1 MARAKRPVGTKPDTK
16 KDNAKFS
23 SKETDWDK
31 GISVYAKDYIKL
43 ITRDLNNNLQ
53 QANKFLTKYTK
64 DDIAKYLSDPKT
76 HEKNLRNAVIYV
88 YGASSH
94 FRRLIQY
101 FVGLSDLSYIVE
113 PYKID
118 TQTANERTMRIQYRK
133 TLKAL
138 SSMNIKTQLPKI
150 LTVCLREDVFYATL
164 WTSND
169 SIIIQQLPSDYCQ
182 ITTIEGNVPNVTFD
196 FSYFGAGQNVRYLEF
211 YPPEFKT
218 KYEIYKKEGTKS
230 RWMELDSPNSFAIK
244 CNSDILDYAI
254 PPFAGI
260 LREIYEIED
269 YKGLKLAKTALENYA
284 MLWMKLPMDDEGRW
298 ILDYDKAK
306 SFWRN
311 LDSVLP
317 EEVGSVLSPM
327 DIEKISFD
335 HSNTGDIDTIG
346 ESEQALYTA
355 AGVSS
360 LLFNNSKAS
369 ANALLLSIKADQA
382 ITYGIVKSIGDALNR
397 FIQMQPYGKNFI
409 VNFLDVSPFNR
420 AEVGDAYLKA
430 ASYGLPTISAYAAS
444 QGIGQ
449 AELDSMSFLENKVL
463 DLHSLFQP
471 LRNSAQ
477 MSGGADEGE
486 GATEEGG
493 APPKPATA
501 LTDSGEQSREDGDDW

>member
-1 MARAKRPVGTKPDTK
+1 
-16 KDNAKFS
+16 
-23 SKETDWDK
+23 
-31 GISVYAKDYIKL
+31 
-43 ITRDLNNNLQ
+43 
-53 QANKFLTKYTK
+53 
-64 DDIAKYLSDPKT
+64 
-76 HEKNLRNAVIYV
+76 
-88 YGASSH
+88 
-94 FRRLIQY
+94 
-101 FVGLSDLSYIVE
+101 
-113 PYKID
+113 
-118 TQTANERTMRIQYRK
+118 
-133 TLKAL
+133 
-138 SSMNIKTQLPKI
+138 
-150 LTVCLREDVFYATL
+150 
-164 WTSND
+164 
-169 SIIIQQLPSDYCQ
+169 
-182 ITTIEGNVPNVTFD
+182 
-196 FSYFGAGQNVRYLEF
+196 
-211 YPPEFKT
+211 
-218 KYEIYKKEGTKS
+218 
-230 RWMELDSPNSFAIK
+230 
-244 CNSDILDYAI
+244 
-254 PPFAGI
+254 
-260 LREIYEIED
+260 
-269 YKGLKLAKTALENYA
+269 
-284 MLWMKLPMDDEGRW
+284 
-298 ILDYDKAK
+298 
-306 SFWRN
+306 
-311 LDSVLP
+311 
-317 EEVGSVLSPM
+317 M
-327 DIEKISFD
+327 DIGKISFD

-449 AELDSMSFLENKVL
+449 AELDSMSFLENNVL

>member
-16 KDNAKFS
+16 KDDAKFS

-196 FSYFGAGQNVRYLEF
+196 FSYFGSGQNERYLEF
-211 YPPEFKT
+211 YPPEFKA

-284 MLWMKLPMDDEGRW
+284 MLWMKLPMDEEGRW
-298 ILDYDKAK
+298 ILDYDMYYQRK
-306 SFWRN
+306 
-311 LDSVLP
+311 
-317 EEVGSVLSPM
+317 
-327 DIEKISFD
+327 
-335 HSNTGDIDTIG
+335 
-346 ESEQALYTA
+346 
-355 AGVSS
+355 
-360 LLFNNSKAS
+360 
-369 ANALLLSIKADQA
+369 
-382 ITYGIVKSIGDALNR
+382 
-397 FIQMQPYGKNFI
+397 
-409 VNFLDVSPFNR
+409 
-420 AEVGDAYLKA
+420 
-430 ASYGLPTISAYAAS
+430 
-444 QGIGQ
+444 
-449 AELDSMSFLENKVL
+449 
-463 DLHSLFQP
+463 
-471 LRNSAQ
+471 
-477 MSGGADEGE
+477 
-486 GATEEGG
+486 
-493 APPKPATA
+493 
-501 LTDSGEQSREDGDDW
+501 